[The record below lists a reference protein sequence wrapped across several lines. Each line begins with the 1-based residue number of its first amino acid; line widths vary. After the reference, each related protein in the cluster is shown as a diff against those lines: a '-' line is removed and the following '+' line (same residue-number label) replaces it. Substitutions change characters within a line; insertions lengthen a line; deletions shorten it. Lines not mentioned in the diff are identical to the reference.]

1 MRALPGADLAPRA
14 VCLQQQPLCRDCLGH
29 GEVLGR
35 LQRAAVQPNVEAERH
50 NRSGFLCAPVE
61 GVHDTADE
69 STTVRAQ
76 QLYLL
81 SKPCTTEI
89 YLHLE
94 LPAQ

>member
-1 MRALPGADLAPRA
+1 MHGLYRASELARA
-14 VCLQQQPLCRDCLGH
+14 SRGSYH
-29 GEVLGR
+29 GEVLRR

-69 STTVRAQ
+69 ATTVRAQ